1 MNLSGLPTSISAI
14 FNPPQATPFA
24 PQKVTPLPQP
34 VVSPTTPSAGSTTP
48 VPAGSSVSAFSLNV
62 QLLQISISKESNGN
76 AQVNVVKQELRLFR
90 AEVKG
95 AVKDAVSELND
106 DTKQSVKQLL
116 KQFSRDLRP
125 RRRDDGDRD
134 ENENRARNSSLERGT
149 GNTAAT
155 SSLLT
160 TAQSAVEGLI
170 GGLQQALQGD
180 DLQQVVAKLQD
191 LFKGFSD
198 RLQPVTTPNPTP
210 VSEPAENQ
218 AAGRE
223 DGDRSNGNGNPST
236 AVSFSLTA
244 LSVQASYQRVSS
256 L

>member
-1 MNLSGLPTSISAI
+1 MNLSGLPTSMSTI
-14 FNPPQATPFA
+14 FNPPQSAPLA

-34 VVSPTTPSAGSTTP
+34 VVSPTAPSGGSTTP
-48 VPAGSSVSAFSLNV
+48 VPAGTSVSAFSLNV
-62 QLLQISISKESNGN
+62 QLLQISISKETNGN
-76 AQVNVVKQELRLFR
+76 AQVNVVKKELRLFR

-106 DTKQSVKQLL
+106 DTKQSVRQLL

-125 RRRDDGDRD
+125 RRRDDSDSD
-134 ENENRARNSSLERGT
+134 ENENRTSNSNLQRGA

-155 SSLLT
+155 PSLLT
-160 TAQSAVEGLI
+160 TVQAAVEGLI

-180 DLQQVVAKLQD
+180 DLEQVVAKLQD

-198 RLQPVTTPNPTP
+198 RLQPTTTPNPTP
-210 VSEPAENQ
+210 VSEPAESQ

-223 DGDRSNGNGNPST
+223 DGDHSNSNGNPTTSI
-236 AVSFSLTA
+236 SFSLTA